1 MSDALQEVKQEREHL
16 AKRQKTHASSLNG
29 EIDNLIEF
37 IEALKQKLQN
47 GTQQLHFY
55 KNIN

>member
-16 AKRQKTHASSLNG
+16 AKRQKTHASSLNA

-37 IEALKQKLQN
+37 IEGLKQKLHN
-47 GTQQLHFY
+47 GTTLYAFFL
-55 KNIN
+55 K